1 MIRLTPLHETASFQE
16 LLKEERVN
24 LLLLLIE
31 SKFAL
36 SDALREGLRVDLANL
51 PMGALQMLFPQM
63 LHIDS
68 LTQLEQWIVD
78 HQSTQ
83 EARVF

>member
-1 MIRLTPLHETASFQE
+1 

-31 SKFAL
+31 SKFTFP
-36 SDALREGLRVDLANL
+36 DAMRKGLRADLANL
-51 PMGALQMLFPQM
+51 PMNTLPMLFPQM

-78 HQSTQ
+78 HQSAQ
-83 EARVF
+83 EA

>member
-1 MIRLTPLHETASFQE
+1 MIRLTPLRKTASFQE

-31 SKFAL
+31 SKFTL
-36 SDALREGLRVDLANL
+36 SNAVRTGLRADLANL
-51 PMGALQMLFPQM
+51 PMDTLPMLFPRM

-68 LTQLEQWIVD
+68 LAQLEQWVAD
-78 HQSTQ
+78 HLLI
-83 EARVF
+83 